1 MADVKK
7 GIPMIW
13 ILVGVLVLGLLI
25 WAASGWLSGGEVG
38 PDHPAM
44 EPSVSEPAG
53 GTSAAP
59 GAGGDAPDSGVGQ
72 ETSPP

>member
-25 WAASGWLSGGEVG
+25 WAASGWLSEGEVG
-38 PDHPAM
+38 PDHPAT
-44 EPSVSEPAG
+44 EPSVSEPVG

-59 GAGGDAPDSGVGQ
+59 GSGGDAPDSGVGMD
-72 ETSPP
+72 TSGQ

>member
-13 ILVGVLVLGLLI
+13 ILVGVLLLGLLI

-38 PDHPAM
+38 PDHPST

-53 GTSAAP
+53 GTSAP
-59 GAGGDAPDSGVGQ
+59 GSGGDAPDSGVGQ
-72 ETSPP
+72 EQSPP